1 VLIVLDICRIIK
13 LNSQTIL
20 KKEEIMIRRTKRIL
34 SMVLI
39 LSLVVVASTASMACT
54 SIFAGKDATTNGSVL
69 ISRNEDY
76 SSAWPKHFKVH
87 ESQSFEAGE
96 IQVFYNGLEVPRPLE
111 TLKYHSLAD
120 WDPSYGPFEE
130 VGINEAGVAVTATN
144 THSVREEVLAI
155 DPLVDEGIG
164 ETHIPSLL
172 LPRAESARE
181 AVELFGSMI
190 DTYGSMEGYGFA
202 IADEDEVW
210 YIEVGSGHEWAAV
223 RVPDDK
229 YIVVANQ
236 FRLEAIDFDDAKNY
250 ITSENL
256 NDFVY
261 DNELLASDET
271 FDFAKA
277 FGNLGEKYN
286 TRREWWGQKTFN
298 PSEDQSA
305 DLDRYPVFMVPDEK
319 IHPKEVMHFLKSNYE
334 DTKYCTDK
342 KSGEGERAVGIDRTV
357 ESHVVQIR
365 KDMPKELAGIMW
377 LSMANPEYGV
387 YMPFYSGLKET
398 IEPYHLGTDEY
409 DQESA
414 YWAFRGAATLAA
426 QNENLYGTGVKSF
439 WDKYQDKMFDEIER
453 VDVIAKKIYE
463 SDPDKAIEGITS
475 LNNMR
480 AKEAIEKARDIQKE
494 IITHMARNSEDVYE
508 PAMK

>member
-1 VLIVLDICRIIK
+1 MK
-13 LNSQTIL
+13 QSSQKIL
-20 KKEEIMIRRTKRIL
+20 KKEEIMIKRTRRIL
-34 SMVLI
+34 AMALVLT
-39 LSLVVVASTASMACT
+39 LVIVASTASMACT

-96 IQVFYNGLEVPRPLE
+96 TQVFYNGLEVPRPLE
-111 TLKYHSLAD
+111 TLKYYSVPD
-120 WDPSYGPFEE
+120 WDPSYGPYEE

-144 THSVREEVLAI
+144 THSVRDEVLAV

-164 ETHIPSLL
+164 ETHIPSLV

-181 AVELFGSMI
+181 AVNLFGDMI
-190 DTYGSMEGYGFA
+190 EMYGSMEGYGFA
-202 IADEDEVW
+202 IADENEVW
-210 YIEVGSGHEWAAV
+210 YLEVGSGHEWAAV

-236 FRLEAIDFDDAKNY
+236 FRLKAIDFDDTENY
-250 ITSENL
+250 ITSPGLE
-256 NDFVY
+256 DFVY
-261 DNELLASDET
+261 DNALLAADET

-298 PSEDQSA
+298 PSVEQSA
-305 DLDRYPVFMVPDEK
+305 EFDRYPVFMTPDEK
-319 IHPKEVMHFLKSNYE
+319 IHPKEVMTFLKSNYY

-342 KSGEGERAVGIDRTV
+342 KSGAQERAVGIDRTV

-365 KDMPKELAGIMW
+365 KDMPQPIAGIMW

-387 YMPFYSGLKET
+387 YMPFYSGLTET
-398 IEPYHLGTDEY
+398 IEPYHLGTNEY
-409 DQESA
+409 DEKSA
-414 YWAFRGAATLAA
+414 YWAFRGAAALAS
-426 QNENLYGTGVKSF
+426 QDETLYGAGLKSF
-439 WDKYQDKMFDEIER
+439 WDEYQDKLFTEIER
-453 VDVIAKKIYE
+453 VDQAVETMYE
-463 SDPDKAIEGITS
+463 RNPDKTVEIITAF
-475 LNNMR
+475 NNKR
-480 AKEAIEKARDIQKE
+480 AMEAIEKARAIQKD
-494 IITHMARNSEDVYE
+494 IITHMARNSEEIYT
-508 PAMK
+508 PKMK